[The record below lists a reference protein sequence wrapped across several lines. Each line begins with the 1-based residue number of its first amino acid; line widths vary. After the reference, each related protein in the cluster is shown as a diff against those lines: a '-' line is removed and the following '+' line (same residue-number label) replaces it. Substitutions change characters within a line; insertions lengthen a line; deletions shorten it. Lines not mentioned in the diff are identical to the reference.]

1 VVAIASGEAS
11 ELDLR
16 RSSAQPAADVLVGL
30 GSRPSGLTATE
41 VTARLARVGPN
52 AVRDHKARV
61 LGVLWRQLNSPLLAL
76 LAGTAVVSFF
86 LGEHTNAVIIGMILA
101 VSIGLGF
108 VNEYRAERSAQA
120 LHARIRH
127 TVTALRDGAPAAVDV
142 TALVPGD
149 VVRLQLGGVVP
160 ADLRLLEVVD
170 LQCEESILTG
180 ESVPAT
186 KTAEPLPSPGEVT
199 DLTCCAL
206 MGTVVSSGSGT
217 GVVVATGAQAVF
229 GRIAVGLGTRV
240 PETDFQVG
248 LRRFSFLLMQ
258 VAAVL
263 TAS

>member
-1 VVAIASGEAS
+1 
-11 ELDLR
+11 
-16 RSSAQPAADVLVGL
+16 
-30 GSRPSGLTATE
+30 
-41 VTARLARVGPN
+41 
-52 AVRDHKARV
+52 VRDHKARV

-142 TALVPGD
+142 TALVAGD

-180 ESVPAT
+180 GSVPAT

>member
-1 VVAIASGEAS
+1 
-11 ELDLR
+11 
-16 RSSAQPAADVLVGL
+16 
-30 GSRPSGLTATE
+30 
-41 VTARLARVGPN
+41 
-52 AVRDHKARV
+52 VRDHKARV

-108 VNEYRAERSAQA
+108 VNEYRAERSAQV

-170 LQCEESILTG
+170 LQCEELILTG
-180 ESVPAT
+180 GSVPAT
-186 KTAEPLPSPGEVT
+186 QNGRALALARRGHRPDVL
-199 DLTCCAL
+199 CAD
-206 MGTVVSSGSGT
+206 GH
-217 GVVVATGAQAVF
+217 
-229 GRIAVGLGTRV
+229 
-240 PETDFQVG
+240 
-248 LRRFSFLLMQ
+248 RR
-258 VAAVL
+258 
-263 TAS
+263 